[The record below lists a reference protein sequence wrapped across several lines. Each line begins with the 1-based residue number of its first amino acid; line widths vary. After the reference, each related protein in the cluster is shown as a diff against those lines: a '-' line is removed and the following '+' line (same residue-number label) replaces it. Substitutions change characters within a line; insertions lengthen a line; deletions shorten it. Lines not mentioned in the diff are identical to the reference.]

1 LNGTL
6 PVGSLVSIALVH
18 YPVYDRNRRV
28 VTTAITNLDIHD
40 MARLA
45 RTFGL
50 HRFYV
55 VTPVEE
61 QIELAERI
69 RSHWQ
74 DGWGGSYNPDR
85 RQALELL
92 KVVPGIDDAISDL
105 RSNGRQTPRLVVT
118 GANNRPG
125 SVSFAG
131 MREKIKG
138 DEGQF
143 LIVFGTG
150 WGLTE
155 DFFDRADIVL
165 EPVKGF
171 GDYNHLPV
179 RAAAA
184 IILDRLLGRC

>member
-6 PVGSLVSIALVH
+6 PGGSLVSIALVH

-61 QIELAERI
+61 QRELTERI

-92 KVVPGIDDAISDL
+92 KVVPAIEDAVSDL
-105 RSNGRQTPRLVVT
+105 GSDGRQAPQVVAT
-118 GANNRPG
+118 GAKDRPG
-125 SVSFAG
+125 EVSFPG
-131 MREKIKG
+131 LGEMIKVG
-138 DEGQF
+138 EQQF

-150 WGLTE
+150 WGLTDE
-155 DFFDRADIVL
+155 FFERADVVL
-165 EPVKGF
+165 EPVKGM
-171 GDYNHLPV
+171 GEYNHLSV

-184 IILDRLLGRC
+184 IILDRLLS